1 MTFSAKIKE
10 EISKL
15 ETTKIEYI
23 SELSG
28 ILTTNSD
35 LKIYSIKVQTENIN
49 AANRIFKIVKN
60 FYNVTSNI
68 IVRKN
73 YNFKKNEVYIIEVK
87 KSVIE
92 IIKDLGLVNE
102 RGIKINKV
110 PSSEIIADDE
120 LKSAFLRGCF
130 LIGGSVNDPKT
141 SRYHLEFIINNLEF
155 ANFLNDILNSY
166 NLNSKVL
173 RRAKGY
179 MVYIKE
185 SEKICDFLKI
195 IKAYNAV
202 MYYEDIRIMRER
214 ENMNN
219 RINNC
224 EQANIEKSMASAN
237 KQIEYINTIK
247 KHDAYDL
254 LDEKVKEVA
263 EYRIKYPDSSLIE
276 LSKIISIETGNNIS
290 KSCVNHRLRK
300 LKDLAEKLEDKYNA

>member
-15 ETTKIEYI
+15 ELTKIEYI

-35 LKIYSIKVQTENIN
+35 LKIYSIRVQTENIN
-49 AANRIFKIVKN
+49 AANRIFKIIKDL
-60 FYNVTSNI
+60 YNVTSNI
-68 IVRKN
+68 TVRKN
-73 YNFKKNEVYIIEVK
+73 YNFKKNEIYIIEVK
-87 KSVIE
+87 KNVIE
-92 IIKDLGLVNE
+92 IIRDLGLINE
-102 RGIKINKV
+102 KGIKINVV
-110 PSSEIIADDE
+110 PNSEIVDDEE

-141 SRYHLEFIINNLEF
+141 SRYHLEFIINTLKFAEF
-155 ANFLNDILNSY
+155 LKDVLNTY
-166 NLNSKVL
+166 NLNAKVL

-179 MVYIKE
+179 MVYVKE

-202 MYYEDIRIMRER
+202 MYYEDIRILRER

-237 KQIEYINTIK
+237 KQIEYINIIK
-247 KHDAYDL
+247 KYDAYDL
-254 LDEKVKEVA
+254 LDEKVKQVA
-263 EYRIKYPDSSLIE
+263 DYRMKYPESSLIE
-276 LSKIISIETGNNIS
+276 LSKIISVETSNNIS

-300 LKDLAEKLEDKYNA
+300 LKDLAEKLIDKEES